1 MAFQGMARTIGSSG
15 EKTREA
21 LRLAAIEHICDHGYE
36 ATSLRALAADIGMQG
51 GSRYNHI
58 ASKQDLL
65 FGLMTTVLDDLM
77 VELEARLDGVEDPLA
92 ALRVFVDLHIDF
104 HTDRRK
110 EVFISA
116 MEMRSLT
123 PENHRGVVV
132 RRTRYE
138 DRLCGILEAGNAAGL
153 WRVREP
159 RVATYALIAMLSGVC
174 NWFKPGGRLSKRALI
189 DIHTDLVLRGL
200 GEAE

>member
-1 MAFQGMARTIGSSG
+1 MKKFAYTIAGDFSS
-15 EKTREA
+15 
-21 LRLAAIEHICDHGYE
+21 AA
-36 ATSLRALAADIGMQG
+36 RALQAKGTVVKAG
-51 GSRYNHI
+51 G
-58 ASKQDLL
+58 
-65 FGLMTTVLDDLM
+65 TDLM
-77 VELEARLDGVEDPLA
+77 VELEARLDGIEEPLA

-123 PENHRGVVV
+123 PENRAVVA

-174 NWFKPGGRLSKRALI
+174 TWFTPGGRLSKQALI
-189 DIHTDLVLRGL
+189 DIYTDLVLRGL
-200 GEAE
+200 DAAPT